1 MSRYT
6 WRTLTL
12 EISLWVAG
20 LIMLGIPAFVLVNV
34 AFKPTDE
41 PTSGLTPPQSP
52 TLENFVVAWVDGDF
66 PAAFAGSL
74 IVTIASVALIVV
86 LSAMAAY
93 PLARS
98 SRRWSKGIF
107 GLFIA
112 GLIVPQVGVIP
123 LYITMRDLGLVGTL
137 PALIIIYVGTG
148 VPFNIFLY
156 TLFLRALPREYEEA
170 AILDGCGNMR
180 IFWRIVFPLLRPVT
194 GTIIILA
201 VITVYNDFYTPLL
214 YLAGSDNTTLP
225 LALRS
230 YSSQYASN
238 WNATFA
244 GLILVTIPV
253 LVFYLLLQKRI
264 IRGFAGGL
272 KG

>member
-1 MSRYT
+1 M
-6 WRTLTL
+6 
-12 EISLWVAG
+12 
-20 LIMLGIPAFVLVNV
+20 
-34 AFKPTDE
+34 
-41 PTSGLTPPQSP
+41 
-52 TLENFVVAWVDGDF
+52 
-66 PAAFAGSL
+66 
-74 IVTIASVALIVV
+74 
-86 LSAMAAY
+86 
-93 PLARS
+93 
-98 SRRWSKGIF
+98 
-107 GLFIA
+107 
-112 GLIVPQVGVIP
+112 
-123 LYITMRDLGLVGTL
+123 
-137 PALIIIYVGTG
+137 
-148 VPFNIFLY
+148 PFNIFLY

-170 AILDGCGNMR
+170 AILDGCGNLR

-214 YLAGSDNTTLP
+214 YLAGSENTTLP